1 VAASALALLVT
12 ASLSTASAYTVIG
25 AYFHPDHGSTGTK
38 VVVSGL
44 PLAVDCPT
52 VDVWLATDATPS
64 PPIVSS
70 HDPRLIKLRG
80 TTRHPS
86 GGSGIG
92 TGGSALGTEFVFRV
106 PAIAPG
112 TYGTY
117 SSCPGGTA
125 GFDGIGPGDTT
136 FTVDP
141 TAPSTDT
148 AAADDRVVGSPG
160 MPRVIVGLVAGLILL
175 VGIAVR
181 RRSSDRRFVDSA
193 PPVPA
198 PPGATARRG
207 GSREPKPRGSG
218 GPDDR

>member
-1 VAASALALLVT
+1 MAASALALLVT

-25 AYFHPDHGSTGTK
+25 AYFHPGHGAAGMK

-52 VDVWLATDATPS
+52 VDVWLATDVTPS
-64 PPIVSS
+64 PPIASS
-70 HDPRLIKLRG
+70 DDPRLIELRG
-80 TTRHPS
+80 MTRHPS

-106 PAIAPG
+106 PAIEPG

-117 SSCPGGTA
+117 SSCPGGSA
-125 GFDGIGPGDTT
+125 GFDGFGPGATT

-141 TAPSTDT
+141 TVPSTDV
-148 AAADDRVVGSPG
+148 AAADVRVVGSPG
-160 MPRVIVGLVAGLILL
+160 VPRVIVGLVGGLILL

-181 RRSSDRRFVDSA
+181 RKSSDRAV
-193 PPVPA
+193 
-198 PPGATARRG
+198 RR
-207 GSREPKPRGSG
+207 
-218 GPDDR
+218 